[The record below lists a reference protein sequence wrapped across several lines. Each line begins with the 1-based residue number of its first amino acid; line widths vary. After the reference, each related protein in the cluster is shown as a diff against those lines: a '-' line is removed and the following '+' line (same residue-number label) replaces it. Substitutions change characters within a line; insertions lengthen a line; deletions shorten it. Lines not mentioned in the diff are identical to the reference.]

1 MKVCFLLSLIEREH
15 LDLDDGYYMD
25 LYDKD
30 SAFTRLFFDREQL
43 KVTREFF
50 LNQCAFFCLNFEIFS
65 KTWIEF
71 ISKSGQEQEDYLDS
85 LDGDLANLSI
95 EDDEFELDEDFLM
108 PNREPEVREDF
119 RTTNSLYD
127 GAFRSNVSFNII
139 LN

>member
-1 MKVCFLLSLIEREH
+1 MC
-15 LDLDDGYYMD
+15 
-25 LYDKD
+25 
-30 SAFTRLFFDREQL
+30 
-43 KVTREFF
+43 
-50 LNQCAFFCLNFEIFS
+50 FFCLNFEIFS

-95 EDDEFELDEDFLM
+95 KDDEFELDEDFLM